1 MARNFWNPMRDLI
14 TLREAVDRMVNE
26 GVVSRGREEGSW
38 EGRPLRLALDA
49 YSDEEAI
56 MVKASVPGIDPETV
70 EITFEKDTLTIRG
83 ELHRAE
89 EGVNYLLRERP
100 FGPFE
105 RTVTV
110 NTPINTDKIN
120 AEFDNGELTIRLPK
134 SEAVKPKVIEVKKK

>member
-1 MARNFWNPMRDLI
+1 MRDLI

-26 GVVSRGREEGSW
+26 GVVSRGREEGNW

-110 NTPINTDKIN
+110 NTPIDTDKID

>member
-26 GVVSRGREEGSW
+26 GVVSRGREEGNW

-110 NTPINTDKIN
+110 NTPIDTDKID